1 MTSPTQT
8 LVQFAEQI
16 LRNKSLTLAAKQERY
31 RLLMQLAKEANSRQP
46 SPSPA
51 CPKCSDPGQSPCC
64 DS

>member
-8 LVQFAEQI
+8 LVRFAEQV
-16 LRNKSLTLAAKQERY
+16 LQNKSLMPAVRRERY